1 MGININKAARL
12 GGAAAAFWL
21 VSGPSGSGPILSF
34 EHLAPKAG
42 LTARANDNPPSAA
55 ALSEIADHALNLQL
69 LQDAYI
75 PSVVRLPAAAVSIIS
90 RSKEECTKPLNQ
102 QGSSLEEAFQFQ
114 QTRKSNFTL
123 ALQYSSLLAELDSEN
138 WVICADTLPDHMTNP
153 NEKFSVLT
161 RIFDAQRVI
170 AISPQLMA
178 GETAEDRVLSALHLL
193 AMQRLIL
200 NDRDMQEPPVSTY
213 TQPLVMVQYMEERKA
228 NPYKVVVSDRL
239 MFRGNVQASDS
250 PAVTHTYRPVVP
262 PAPFYRR
269 IKS

>member
-21 VSGPSGSGPILSF
+21 VSLPSDSGPILSF
-34 EHLAPKAG
+34 PHLTPEAG
-42 LTARANDNPPSAA
+42 LTARANEQPAEVT
-55 ALSEIADHALNLQL
+55 LSEIADRSLNLQL

-75 PSVVRLPAAAVSIIS
+75 PSVVRLPAAAVSIIT
-90 RSKEECTKPLNQ
+90 RSKAECTKPLDQ
-102 QGSSLEEAFQFQ
+102 TGTTLEEALQLQ
-114 QTRKSNFTL
+114 QLRKNDFTS
-123 ALQYSSLLAELDSEN
+123 ALKYAGLLAELDSED

-153 NEKFSVLT
+153 KEKFSVLT

-178 GETAEDRVLSALHLL
+178 GETAEDRVLSALHAL

-200 NDRDMQEPPVSTY
+200 NDHTVQEPPVSTY
-213 TQPLVMVQYMEERKA
+213 TQPLVMVQYMEEKKA
-228 NPYKVVVSDRL
+228 TPYKVVVSDRL
-239 MFRGNVQASDS
+239 MFRGNVQAGDN
-250 PAVTHTYRPVVP
+250 PAVTRTYRPTVP
-262 PAPFYRR
+262 PAPIYRR